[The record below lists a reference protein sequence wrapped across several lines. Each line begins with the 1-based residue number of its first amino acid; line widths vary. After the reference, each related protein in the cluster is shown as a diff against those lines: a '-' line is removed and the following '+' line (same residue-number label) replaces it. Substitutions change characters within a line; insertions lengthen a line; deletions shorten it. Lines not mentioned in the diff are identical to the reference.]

1 MSQSPTY
8 RLHPI
13 VALRAVRKLMSNGE
27 DTHQVFLL
35 IDALRGKTTLRQF
48 ARFRQTETGRAV
60 LRERRR
66 LFDRLNDRAS
76 LAALPA
82 GSLGRAYYDFMASEN
97 LSAGGLVEAS
107 QVSMA
112 ALPADD
118 MTLYRER
125 SREMHDLLHIVTGY
139 GRDPLGEACLVAFS
153 YAQTRLKG
161 FALIAA
167 FAARKIAKSRP
178 EQPVRRAVFEGYRHG
193 RNANWLWGADWEGL
207 LAQPVEAVRAQFAVK
222 PPTCYRTIMTAV
234 RGSGAAAASGQ
245 PVATM
250 PGSLQPS

>member
-1 MSQSPTY
+1 MSQPPSY
-8 RLHPI
+8 RLHPLA
-13 VALRAVRKLMSNGE
+13 ALRAVRKLMSNGE

-66 LFDRLNDRAS
+66 LLDRLSNRAS

-82 GSLGRAYYDFMASEN
+82 GSLGRAYYDFTTSEN
-97 LSAGGLVEAS
+97 LSAEGLVEAS

-125 SREMHDLLHIVTGY
+125 SREMHDLLHVVTGY

-167 FAARKIAKSRP
+167 FAARKIAKSRA

-193 RNANWLWGADWEGL
+193 RSADWLWGADWEGL
-207 LAQPVEAVRAQFAVK
+207 LAQSVEAVRAQFSVK
-222 PPTCYRTIMTAV
+222 PPKYYRMIL
-234 RGSGAAAASGQ
+234 AAIGEAKEDADAAYVD
-245 PVATM
+245 P
-250 PGSLQPS
+250 SLQLSS